1 VGAIGLQIAGYRT
14 EKATAAQAEQL
25 ASIRVAAMRPSL
37 EAVGR
42 FDPERARERF
52 LKSYC
57 PAETEII
64 YANEKIVGFYVLRRR
79 SDHLYLDHL
88 YVTPSSQ
95 GHGIGRK
102 VIEALKSEAQ
112 AGGLPIRLM
121 ALNGSP
127 SNDFYR
133 RNAFSKICADDLD
146 TVYEWLPQQMA
157 KGN

>member
-1 VGAIGLQIAGYRT
+1 MQIAGYWMKT
-14 EKATAAQAEQL
+14 ATAAAAEQL
-25 ASIRVAAMRPSL
+25 ASIRVDAMRPSL

-57 PAETEII
+57 ADDTEII
-64 YANEKIVGFYVLRRR
+64 YAGETIVGFYVLRRR
-79 SDHLYLDHL
+79 TDHLYLDHL

-95 GHGIGRK
+95 GRCIGRK

-112 AGGLPIRLM
+112 ACGLPIRLM

-133 RNAFSKICADDLD
+133 RNDFSKLSTDELD
-146 TVYEWLPQQMA
+146 TVYEWLPYQTVL
-157 KGN
+157 GS